1 MAGRD
6 AGMLGNVMPIV
17 VTIPVTHEN
26 MVKSPHIAFH
36 EKRGIQTFPPKLA
49 YCWKYCWKYCRTWD
63 TEILLNNQW
72 ERMGLGYC

>member
-6 AGMLGNVMPIV
+6 AGMLGAADCSHHPSHKN
-17 VTIPVTHEN
+17 EN

-36 EKRGIQTFPPKLA
+36 EKRGIQTFSPLLLA
-49 YCWKYCWKYCRTWD
+49 YCWQYCWTWD

-72 ERMGLGYC
+72 ERMGLG